1 MPTDVSGDKRSR
13 KRALSGALIRP
24 PELKLALSVPLSVP
38 LSVIRSTITL
48 HLGAFRCSF
57 RIRAGGEPEHIAGVC
72 RRWHSRST
80 RNWAGRCGRVGWAV
94 ISEAL
99 ASPLSHLTLDGG
111 RSHVVGGCCI
121 GRGFPQIFHFPSPF
135 PTFVPACAPGCR
147 ASWDEALATR
157 RRGDVEA
164 KDSSRPRR
172 DGRSRSGTHR
182 PSIQPRGSNPTLFGF
197 FWIACAWSAARLA
210 MRVYESEADYSP
222 MAARETAAA
231 TAQLLTLARDRFRSC
246 RPALQLSKLQGIQSQ
261 SQSKVQLG
269 FTSRHRASAHESHHH
284 AWRHSG
290 KSHASLRMSL
300 VLLARPARHGGTAI
314 ACDVL
319 RFIRVI

>member
-1 MPTDVSGDKRSR
+1 MLLAGAVLAVDFPRFSIFPRLFR
-13 KRALSGALIRP
+13 LLFRPALRAAG
-24 PELKLALSVPLSVP
+24 
-38 LSVIRSTITL
+38 
-48 HLGAFRCSF
+48 
-57 RIRAGGEPEHIAGVC
+57 RAG
-72 RRWHSRST
+72 T
-80 RNWAGRCGRVGWAV
+80 RHW
-94 ISEAL
+94 
-99 ASPLSHLTLDGG
+99 
-111 RSHVVGGCCI
+111 
-121 GRGFPQIFHFPSPF
+121 
-135 PTFVPACAPGCR
+135 
-147 ASWDEALATR
+147 
-157 RRGDVEA
+157 RRGDAATWRQRIAAALGETGAAAAVRTDRQSSPEA
-164 KDSSRPRR
+164 
-172 DGRSRSGTHR
+172 
-182 PSIQPRGSNPTLFGF
+182 PTPHFFGF

-222 MAARETAAA
+222 MAREAAAA
-231 TAQLLTLARDRFRSC
+231 TSQLLTLARDRFRSC

-319 RFIRVI
+319 RFIPRDLMRCGCQVCGSG